1 MSFFSL
7 IIRSLRQHAL
17 STLATVMSLAL
28 GVSLMTAVVSLRN
41 QTHQHFARIGLG
53 VDAVIGP
60 KGSPLQIVLNA
71 VYHLEEM
78 PGKIPWTLL
87 DELKKQP
94 MVEAVIPFCSG
105 HSYAGVRV
113 NAIDSTFFQN
123 FEYLPGKTINF
134 EPQFGGQGHAYT
146 SASVNEA
153 VAGWEAAKRLGI
165 KLGDSFNPVCGV
177 NFGDPVHENDRLV
190 FVGILARTGTPHDRA
205 IYIPLERFFTLG
217 GHGDNVAKMAVDL
230 ESREVSGALVK
241 IKKIRGGVM
250 HPGVRDLKFMLSQNP
265 TAQLVIPNEVMPQL
279 FNIIGWVDNVLLGI
293 AAMVVLIA
301 SLFLFVSLLNALRE
315 RRRDYAL
322 LRCLGASRRWV
333 FGLVL
338 AESAVITAIG
348 GLIGVGLGRLMIY
361 AGSVLIQSETGVA
374 LDPWFTDLFDILVI
388 PLIVFSGILTGLI
401 PAFQAYRLNVL
412 HNLAPQSM

>member
-1 MSFFSL
+1 
-7 IIRSLRQHAL
+7 
-17 STLATVMSLAL
+17 
-28 GVSLMTAVVSLRN
+28 
-41 QTHQHFARIGLG
+41 
-53 VDAVIGP
+53 
-60 KGSPLQIVLNA
+60 
-71 VYHLEEM
+71 
-78 PGKIPWTLL
+78 
-87 DELKKQP
+87 
-94 MVEAVIPFCSG
+94 
-105 HSYAGVRV
+105 
-113 NAIDSTFFQN
+113 
-123 FEYLPGKTINF
+123 
-134 EPQFGGQGHAYT
+134 
-146 SASVNEA
+146 
-153 VAGWEAAKRLGI
+153 
-165 KLGDSFNPVCGV
+165 
-177 NFGDPVHENDRLV
+177 
-190 FVGILARTGTPHDRA
+190 
-205 IYIPLERFFTLG
+205 
-217 GHGDNVAKMAVDL
+217 
-230 ESREVSGALVK
+230 
-241 IKKIRGGVM
+241 
-250 HPGVRDLKFMLSQNP
+250 MLSQNP